1 MSTLEDFE
9 NAPVGATATNSCGG
23 RAMKLG
29 GSKRPW
35 IYQNGFYMTNE
46 EMVQWRYTLDPPAPT
61 TAREALDLAWELAHE
76 VEEGQIIPAGMDYL
90 VLRNGGRPATM
101 RSGLNQRALK
111 SDERNL
117 RTLDPLPETLPDW
130 VKAPAVL
137 ARPKNDDR
145 HASLALFEQIGRG
158 TLEDKHG
165 NRVSWRE
172 LRDVTPLY
180 PKGQDA

>member
-1 MSTLEDFE
+1 MSKMEDFE
-9 NAPVGATATNSCGG
+9 NAPVGATATNGVGS
-23 RAMKLG
+23 RAMKM
-29 GSKRPW
+29 SDIERRW
-35 IYQNGFYMTNE
+35 ILPTGVHYNDV
-46 EMVQWRYTLDPPAPT
+46 EMVGRGYTLDSPVPT